1 MKKTAL
7 GLALAAFA
15 GASMVMPFAG
25 ARAAGEAKPLAGTDT
40 QFLAKAIQDGMAE
53 VDMGKTAEK
62 KASNPEVKKFAERM
76 VKDHT
81 GAGKKL
87 QALAKEHKIEADGT
101 YGTPPLQPNA
111 EEAGKK
117 RELSGMSGR
126 EFDRAYVAAM
136 VEDHQKA
143 VGAFKD
149 EAKNGKDTEVQKLAG
164 TTLPTLEEHLKMAQD
179 LAGKVGAT
187 Q

>member
-1 MKKTAL
+1 MRKTAL

-15 GASMVMPFAG
+15 GASMAMPFAG
-25 ARAAGEAKPLAGTDT
+25 ARAAEEAKPLAGTDT

-81 GAGKKL
+81 AAGKKL

-111 EEAGKK
+111 E
-117 RELSGMSGR
+117 
-126 EFDRAYVAAM
+126 
-136 VEDHQKA
+136 
-143 VGAFKD
+143 
-149 EAKNGKDTEVQKLAG
+149 
-164 TTLPTLEEHLKMAQD
+164 
-179 LAGKVGAT
+179 
-187 Q
+187 